1 MKITTYLFDYIIKM
15 LYICSV
21 LIFTWCKYTKNNAPK
36 QQFQTKV

>member
-1 MKITTYLFDYIIKM
+1 MFDDFKEM

-36 QQFQTKV
+36 Q